1 MTLLNVEMT
10 MPDSACVKNL
20 AVHYTQIID
29 EIREIYPPE
38 EIPGM
43 SPPEEIPGMYPPEEI
58 RGMFPPEE
66 IRGMFPPE
74 EIPEMYPREEILE
87 MSPPE
92 EIRGTI
98 DLLQEE
104 TTGIGTGHVTCM
116 VIRDH
121 VTYVWFLIE
130 VFQVVMVKEE

>member
-1 MTLLNVEMT
+1 M
-10 MPDSACVKNL
+10 
-20 AVHYTQIID
+20 
-29 EIREIYPPE
+29 YPPE

-43 SPPEEIPGMYPPEEI
+43 YPPEEIPGMYPPEEI
-58 RGMFPPEE
+58 RGA
-66 IRGMFPPE
+66 
-74 EIPEMYPREEILE
+74 
-87 MSPPE
+87 
-92 EIRGTI
+92 I

-121 VTYVWFLIE
+121 VIYVWFLIE